1 MVYDEEQNRPNP
13 FQPRVVLITGP
24 TGIGK
29 THMAL
34 EFARCLGAEI
44 VSADSMQ
51 VYRFMDIG
59 TDKPELKVRQEIV
72 HHLIDVVDPD
82 EEFNAGLY
90 IRLATP
96 IIEDLWKKGTPILL
110 VGGTGLYIKVLLGGL
125 INGAAPRPDLRKRY
139 REEAENKGKESLY
152 KRLSH
157 LDSNAARSI
166 HPNDLFR
173 IIRALEVIDVTG
185 EPLSSRQNRHG
196 FLNRP
201 YKVLKIGLMV
211 DRDKLYRE
219 IEARVDRMIE
229 KGFVDEVRT
238 LFKKGYGLRHRSMR
252 GLGYRH
258 LSRFILGE
266 WSFMEAIEW
275 MKRDTRRYAKR
286 QITWF
291 RSDIEIEWF
300 GPDNEQEIEDRMKEF
315 LFPLS

>member
-1 MVYDEEQNRPNP
+1 
-13 FQPRVVLITGP
+13 
-24 TGIGK
+24 
-29 THMAL
+29 MAL
-34 EFARCLGAEI
+34 ELARCLGAEI

-59 TDKPELKVRQEIV
+59 TDKPELKIRQEIV
-72 HHLIDVVDPD
+72 HHLIDVIDPD

-90 IRLATP
+90 CRLTTP
-96 IIEDLWKKGTPILL
+96 IIEDLWKKRTPVLL
-110 VGGTGLYIKVLLGGL
+110 VGGTGLYIKVLFGGL
-125 INGAAPRPDLRKRY
+125 IEGAAPRPDLRKRY
-139 REEAENKGKESLY
+139 REEAERTGNESLY

-157 LDSNAARSI
+157 FDPEAARRI

-185 EPLSSRQNRHG
+185 EPLSSRINRHG

-211 DRDKLYRE
+211 ERDKLYRD
-219 IEARVDRMIE
+219 IEGRVDRMIE
-229 KGFVDEVRT
+229 QGFVDEVRS

-258 LSRFILGE
+258 LSRFLLGE
-266 WSFMEAIEW
+266 WRLVEAVDQI
-275 MKRDTRRYAKR
+275 KRDTRRYAKR

-291 RSDIEIEWF
+291 RSDREIEWY
-300 GPDNEQEIEDRMKEF
+300 GPDKKQEIEDRIKKF
-315 LFPLS
+315 LLSNLNLN